1 MSRQEPP
8 SSPLPP
14 SVQSTTYQEMQV
26 WLQRMTEDAAQLSR
40 RNFRLRLLLI
50 LGILFFLVLLWQ
62 IHAMTIGRYAVL
74 RDIKIVQNPC
84 HQGQLDI
91 SFEVVE
97 PGIVYCRR
105 VCDDIQTDIIDDYF
119 QPGHYVRP
127 WSWTYRP
134 GHWMDVSIWS
144 RSWGLCL
151 KTQAQFPTAE
161 KLDWVI
167 LIDTTGSMDRS
178 LQDLKEKCVTFADKL
193 KTQSLEPRFAL
204 IGFGDTQDGEWL
216 AVQDFTDNMEEF
228 QESVEKI
235 PRFDGGD
242 LPESALDAL
251 VEAMKL
257 VEKSSGAGSVKRFYL
272 VTDES
277 FHEKTADGR
286 FTAEDVGKLLRSK
299 GILLDV
305 FSRPEYSSHYEPL
318 LGPWGHFWEIE
329 NFGKVLEEGR
339 VLED

>member
-1 MSRQEPP
+1 MSQQESS
-8 SSPLPP
+8 SSPHPP
-14 SVQSTTYQEMQV
+14 GAKLSTYQEMQT
-26 WLQRMTEDAAQLSR
+26 WLQRMTEDASQLSR

-50 LGILFFLVLLWQ
+50 LGLLLFLLLLWK

-74 RDIKIVQNPC
+74 RDISIIQNPC

-119 QPGHYVRP
+119 QPGRYVRP
-127 WSWTYRP
+127 WSWTYHP
-134 GHWMDVSIWS
+134 GHLIDVSIWS

-151 KTQAQFPTAE
+151 KSRAEFPTAE
-161 KLDWVI
+161 KMDLVI
-167 LIDTTGSMDRS
+167 LIDTTGSMDQS
-178 LQDLKEKCVTFADKL
+178 LQALKEKCITFADKL
-193 KTQSLEPRFAL
+193 KTQSLQPRFAL

-216 AVQDFTDNMEEF
+216 TVQDFTDEMEQF
-228 QESVEKI
+228 QQSVEI
-235 PRFDGGD
+235 IQRFDGGD

-251 VEAMKL
+251 VEAMRL
-257 VEKSSGAGSVKRFYL
+257 LEKTGDTGSVKRFYL

-277 FHEKTADGR
+277 FHATTADGR
-286 FTAEDVGKLLRSK
+286 FTAEEVGQLLRTK

-305 FSRPEYSSHYEPL
+305 FSRLEYSSLYEPL